1 LTTQVL
7 GNTPADNTEP
17 NHANVLTKGSRHL
30 NAVKVTLQPAFKLAI
45 AQFQLP
51 TFDREQAGAF
61 GKLAVKFMDRLGS
74 LLCRNRRCNFG
85 QRLTE

>member
-17 NHANVLTKGSRHL
+17 NHTNVLTKGSRHL
-30 NAVKVTLQPAFKLAI
+30 NAVKVTVQPAFKLAI

-51 TFDREQAGAF
+51 TFDREQAGSVRQTGREGHGLPRFA
-61 GKLAVKFMDRLGS
+61 S
-74 LLCRNRRCNFG
+74 LLRSP
-85 QRLTE
+85 L